1 MTELSRLS
9 QRRLRMML
17 EAGEEVLR
25 CQEALARGGLNIVGE
40 ILRGQGTFFE
50 WNHYPEGDVYDR
62 ESHSQYYYHSHR
74 GEHDEHGH
82 FHTFLRRAGMP
93 AGIEPA
99 PMPGRQHW
107 PSGEEEL
114 SHLIAISMDT
124 FGTPVRLFATN
135 RWVTGEAWFRAED
148 VIRMLDRFSIAHAYP
163 SWPVNRWLSS
173 MIRLFQPQIAEL
185 LRERD
190 RVIREWKRG
199 EVDVLEDTA
208 LEVTGAHPIAVD
220 RQIARVRQALSKAE
234 ARG

>member
-1 MTELSRLS
+1 MTDLSRLS

-40 ILRGQGTFFE
+40 VLRGQGTFYE

-74 GEHDEHGH
+74 GEQGEHGH

-99 PMPGRQHW
+99 PMPGRQRW

-124 FGTPVRLFATN
+124 FGAPVRLFATN

-148 VIRMLDRFSIAHAYP
+148 VIRMLDRFSIDHAYP

-208 LEVTGAHPIAVD
+208 LEVTGAYPIAVD